1 MKIVIL
7 GGNAAGM
14 SAASRMKRK
23 APDTQV
29 IVLEKTETVSYG
41 ACGMPYY
48 IADLNPDLNRMKI
61 RPVEKFREQGIDVRL
76 NHEVERVDR
85 ENKTVYG
92 SCKGEPFAI
101 SYDKLLVAT
110 GSSPIVPPLP
120 GIDLAGIFPLKTLE
134 QAAALKSALGT
145 EKDVVIVGG
154 GYIGLELAEACLLRK
169 VRSLT
174 LVEAADHVLTTF
186 DDEFGEAA
194 VAELQKH
201 GVRVCLSQRVKGFS
215 GEDGHV
221 AAVLTEGGEVK
232 ADVVILSIGIRP
244 NTRFLEGVDKLPNG
258 ALITGT
264 DMRTS
269 DPDIYAAGDCATVMH
284 RVLKKPVY
292 LALGTNANKQGRLAG
307 DSMLGKP
314 VCFDR
319 PLGTSMLRL
328 MGLEFACTGL
338 NEKTA
343 KAQGI
348 AYKANTVT
356 ARSHAGYYPDPAIIT
371 VKLIYDPDT
380 KAILGAQLMGAK
392 ETALRIDVFACAIDR
407 GMTTAELGFLDLG
420 YAPPFASVWDAILI
434 AANAS
439 K

>member
-1 MKIVIL
+1 MKVVIL

-23 APDTQV
+23 APDTEV

-76 NHEVERVDR
+76 SHEVEKVDR
-85 ENKTVYG
+85 EAKTVYG
-92 SCKGEPFAI
+92 RCKGESFSI

-120 GIDLAGIFPLKTLE
+120 GIDLTGIYPLKTLE
-134 QAAALKSALGT
+134 HAAALKRALGPDQ
-145 EKDVVIVGG
+145 DVVIVGG

-174 LVEAADHVLTTF
+174 IVEAADHVLTTF

-201 GVRVCLSQRVKGFS
+201 GVKVCLSHRVTGFT
-215 GEDGHV
+215 GENGHV
-221 AAVLTEGGEVK
+221 TAVLTDGGQVK
-232 ADVVILSIGIRP
+232 ADAVILSIGVRP
-244 NTRFLEGVDKLPNG
+244 NTRLIDGVDKLPNG
-258 ALITGT
+258 ALITDT
-264 DMRTS
+264 AMRTS

-319 PLGTSMLRL
+319 ALGTSMLRL
-328 MGLEFACTGL
+328 MGLEFACTGV

-348 AYKANTVT
+348 PYKANTVT
-356 ARSHAGYYPDPAIIT
+356 ARSHAIYYPDPAVIT
-371 VKLIYDPDT
+371 LKLIYDPDT
-380 KAILGAQLMGAK
+380 KVILGAQLMGAK

>member
-85 ENKTVYG
+85 EKKTVYG

-134 QAAALKSALGT
+134 QAAALKSALGP

-174 LVEAADHVLTTF
+174 LVEAADPVLPTF

-380 KAILGAQLMGAK
+380 KVILGAQLMGAK

>member
-85 ENKTVYG
+85 EKKTVCG

-134 QAAALKSALGT
+134 QAAALKSALSP

-221 AAVLTEGGEVK
+221 TAVLTEGGEVK

-244 NTRFLEGVDKLPNG
+244 NTKFLEGVDKLPNG
-258 ALITGT
+258 ALVTGT

-371 VKLIYDPDT
+371 VKLIYDRST
-380 KAILGAQLMGAK
+380 KVILGAQLMGAK

-420 YAPPFASVWDAILI
+420 YAPPFASVWDAILV

>member
-134 QAAALKSALGT
+134 QAAALKSALGP

-215 GEDGHV
+215 GEDGQ
-221 AAVLTEGGEVK
+221 
-232 ADVVILSIGIRP
+232 S
-244 NTRFLEGVDKLPNG
+244 
-258 ALITGT
+258 
-264 DMRTS
+264 
-269 DPDIYAAGDCATVMH
+269 
-284 RVLKKPVY
+284 
-292 LALGTNANKQGRLAG
+292 
-307 DSMLGKP
+307 
-314 VCFDR
+314 
-319 PLGTSMLRL
+319 
-328 MGLEFACTGL
+328 
-338 NEKTA
+338 
-343 KAQGI
+343 
-348 AYKANTVT
+348 
-356 ARSHAGYYPDPAIIT
+356 
-371 VKLIYDPDT
+371 
-380 KAILGAQLMGAK
+380 
-392 ETALRIDVFACAIDR
+392 
-407 GMTTAELGFLDLG
+407 
-420 YAPPFASVWDAILI
+420 
-434 AANAS
+434 
-439 K
+439 

>member
-101 SYDKLLVAT
+101 SYDKLLAAT

-134 QAAALKSALGT
+134 QAAALKSALGP

-221 AAVLTEGGEVK
+221 TAVLTEGGEVK

-356 ARSHAGYYPDPAIIT
+356 ARSGDHHREADLRSGYQGDSGRSVDGCQGNRSADRC
-371 VKLIYDPDT
+371 LC
-380 KAILGAQLMGAK
+380 
-392 ETALRIDVFACAIDR
+392 LRH
-407 GMTTAELGFLDLG
+407 
-420 YAPPFASVWDAILI
+420 
-434 AANAS
+434 
-439 K
+439 

>member
-85 ENKTVYG
+85 EKKTVCG

-134 QAAALKSALGT
+134 QAAALKSALGPK
-145 EKDVVIVGG
+145 KDVVIVGG

-221 AAVLTEGGEVK
+221 TAVLTEGGEVK

-371 VKLIYDPDT
+371 VKLIYGPDT
-380 KAILGAQLMGAK
+380 KVILGAQLMGAK

>member
-92 SCKGEPFAI
+92 SCKGESFAI

-134 QAAALKSALGT
+134 QAAALKSALGP

-380 KAILGAQLMGAK
+380 KVILGAQLMGAK

>member
-1 MKIVIL
+1 M
-7 GGNAAGM
+7 
-14 SAASRMKRK
+14 
-23 APDTQV
+23 
-29 IVLEKTETVSYG
+29 
-41 ACGMPYY
+41 
-48 IADLNPDLNRMKI
+48 
-61 RPVEKFREQGIDVRL
+61 
-76 NHEVERVDR
+76 
-85 ENKTVYG
+85 
-92 SCKGEPFAI
+92 
-101 SYDKLLVAT
+101 
-110 GSSPIVPPLP
+110 
-120 GIDLAGIFPLKTLE
+120 
-134 QAAALKSALGT
+134 
-145 EKDVVIVGG
+145 
-154 GYIGLELAEACLLRK
+154 
-169 VRSLT
+169 
-174 LVEAADHVLTTF
+174 
-186 DDEFGEAA
+186 
-194 VAELQKH
+194 AELQKH

-221 AAVLTEGGEVK
+221 TAVLTEGGEVK

-380 KAILGAQLMGAK
+380 KVILGAQLMGAK

>member
-101 SYDKLLVAT
+101 SYDKLLAAT

-134 QAAALKSALGT
+134 QAAALKSALGP

-221 AAVLTEGGEVK
+221 TAVLTEGGEVK

-244 NTRFLEGVDKLPNG
+244 NTKFLEGVDKLPNG

-371 VKLIYDPDT
+371 VKLIYDLDT
-380 KAILGAQLMGAK
+380 KVILGAQLMGAK

>member
-85 ENKTVYG
+85 EKKTVCG

-134 QAAALKSALGT
+134 QAAALKSALGP

-221 AAVLTEGGEVK
+221 TAVLTEGGEVFAK
-232 ADVVILSIGIRP
+232 P
-244 NTRFLEGVDKLPNG
+244 
-258 ALITGT
+258 
-264 DMRTS
+264 
-269 DPDIYAAGDCATVMH
+269 
-284 RVLKKPVY
+284 LKS
-292 LALGTNANKQGRLAG
+292 L
-307 DSMLGKP
+307 
-314 VCFDR
+314 F
-319 PLGTSMLRL
+319 
-328 MGLEFACTGL
+328 
-338 NEKTA
+338 
-343 KAQGI
+343 
-348 AYKANTVT
+348 
-356 ARSHAGYYPDPAIIT
+356 
-371 VKLIYDPDT
+371 
-380 KAILGAQLMGAK
+380 
-392 ETALRIDVFACAIDR
+392 
-407 GMTTAELGFLDLG
+407 GMF
-420 YAPPFASVWDAILI
+420 V
-434 AANAS
+434 
-439 K
+439 

>member
-120 GIDLAGIFPLKTLE
+120 GIDLAGLFPLKTLE
-134 QAAALKSALGT
+134 QAAALKSALGP

-221 AAVLTEGGEVK
+221 TAVLTEGGEVK

-244 NTRFLEGVDKLPNG
+244 NTGFLEGVDKLPNG